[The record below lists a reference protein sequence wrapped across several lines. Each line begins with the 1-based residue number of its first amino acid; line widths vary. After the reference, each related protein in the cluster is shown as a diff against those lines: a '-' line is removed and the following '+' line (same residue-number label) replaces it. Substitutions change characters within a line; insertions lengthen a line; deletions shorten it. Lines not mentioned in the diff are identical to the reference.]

1 MSSKARFS
9 SVLQRLID
17 APDQAT
23 AEIRLNPAAFERS
36 ALEEQA
42 SSIINAAL
50 FQVGSM
56 AFLLFDANGNR
67 LAVEAPDWVPAVQH
81 FDEIVARASRL
92 GCNERLL
99 SFSGNDGKLLH
110 FLWAP
115 RGETTSWNLPL
126 HVRAAMQSAAA
137 DRVVLVAGGAVDEP
151 RFGRVE
157 ELLVPA
163 EGEAGGLTHAELG
176 DAEGQPVVAAVRV
189 VDAGPSDG
197 GHQARIEGDHLLA
210 LAPDASFILPARTAR
225 IAKEAAGSLSLQIHR
240 NAVVAQAA
248 TA

>member
-23 AEIRLNPAAFERS
+23 AEIRLNPGAFERS

-137 DRVVLVAGGAVDEP
+137 DRVD
-151 RFGRVE
+151 
-157 ELLVPA
+157 
-163 EGEAGGLTHAELG
+163 T
-176 DAEGQPVVAAVRV
+176 VR
-189 VDAGPSDG
+189 S
-197 GHQARIEGDHLLA
+197 
-210 LAPDASFILPARTAR
+210 TAR
-225 IAKEAAGSLSLQIHR
+225 
-240 NAVVAQAA
+240 A
-248 TA
+248 TARQRSRGTARKAETRPQQTRKRTKRQTKKLADMILGLSILTAMLIMVSTGTWTGFITGLMAFLLPTVP